1 MYGLHSIGK
10 GRGLL
15 RFRMLTMEKG
25 PTIKKTSAG
34 AYCPRDEIQ
43 TRIPR
48 YHPASIPDPS

>member
-10 GRGLL
+10 DRGLL